1 MFFLFI
7 VISTLVSIVFHFL
20 WGTVQRLL
28 LSKNWVTSAALANL
42 FIQTKVG
49 AVLRAHRIKS
59 TAGIVIF
66 ENHKKGRSFMKKVK
80 MLLALGVCAFLLVPA
95 SFAKDTWEM
104 AKSDVYKEKTGG
116 MLGRGL
122 VNVATSP
129 VDIIVQTVDKTK
141 TETPFIGTL
150 TGMAGGLG
158 CTALRAGSGIVD
170 VALFW
175 VPGFNGFPV
184 AKSYDNCLEESSEV
198 AAPVQ
203 SSTYQQAVAPEAAPL
218 VTVAETQPAPVRK
231 HVTQK
236 QSAYDYV
243 KK

>member
-1 MFFLFI
+1 M
-7 VISTLVSIVFHFL
+7 
-20 WGTVQRLL
+20 
-28 LSKNWVTSAALANL
+28 
-42 FIQTKVG
+42 
-49 AVLRAHRIKS
+49 
-59 TAGIVIF
+59 
-66 ENHKKGRSFMKKVK
+66 KGMKI
-80 MLLALGVCAFLLVPA
+80 LLALLVCAFLLIPV

-104 AKSDVYKEKTGG
+104 AQSDVYKEKVGG

-122 VNVATSP
+122 LNVATSP
-129 VDIIVQTVDKTK
+129 VDIVVQTVNRTK

-158 CTALRAGSGIVD
+158 CTALRASSGIVD

-198 AAPVQ
+198 VVIEQ
-203 SSTYQQAVAPEAAPL
+203 DTVVYQQPVMPVVSQEPL
-218 VTVAETQPAPVRK
+218 VTVTETQAAPAKK
-231 HVTQK
+231 HVAK
-236 QSAYDYV
+236 KHNAYDYV

>member
-1 MFFLFI
+1 
-7 VISTLVSIVFHFL
+7 
-20 WGTVQRLL
+20 
-28 LSKNWVTSAALANL
+28 
-42 FIQTKVG
+42 
-49 AVLRAHRIKS
+49 
-59 TAGIVIF
+59 
-66 ENHKKGRSFMKKVK
+66 MKKVK
-80 MLLALGVCAFLLVPA
+80 VLLALVICAFLLVPV

-104 AKSDVYKEKTGG
+104 AQSESYKEKTGG

-129 VDIIVQTVDKTK
+129 VDIVVQTVNRTK

-184 AKSYDNCLEESSEV
+184 ARSYDNCLEESSEV
-198 AAPVQ
+198 VASEQAPVSFQQ
-203 SSTYQQAVAPEAAPL
+203 SVAPVAPEEPL
-218 VTVAETQPAPVRK
+218 VTVAETPAAPVRK
-231 HVTQK
+231 VVAKKHN
-236 QSAYDYV
+236 AYDYV